1 MEEEIKTSEPVVIWQ
16 GNPPSRR
23 RTTLHHINRIF
34 QIAWPILLLLGSAIV
49 VLYYIFFPAK
59 GEFHS
64 DCTDT
69 LYWAEAAMQGNGLI
83 NPDFTY
89 ATLMPLGGNLLMQ
102 IWIPFFG
109 VSMTTHTLGMATF
122 FVLFVVSL
130 CLMLREMHF
139 GLRWT
144 AVTVSALLMT
154 LCVSQKLREIFW
166 GHIIYYSLGML
177 FLFFGL
183 FLVLHIM
190 NLSERRQ
197 TRCVRIQEIIFFVL
211 LAVDF
216 IICCTN
222 STTAIALFA
231 LPILGGVFCERFL
244 DNRTPLLHRKNIT
257 SLLVLVICAIG
268 LVIGM
273 KIASVIAGDVS
284 ASYANAYSKFS
295 STDTWWEHV
304 ESMPLA
310 YLNLLGLDIDKQDDL
325 ASIRGIRAILTIFYA
340 LFLAIM
346 PIIALC
352 CYRKIKETGTRV
364 LIWAHF
370 VVTAFILVGYLC
382 GLLSAGNWR
391 LSPVICT
398 SVLVTFAFLRWMY
411 HQVDGK
417 RLSILLCL
425 PVAYLCLHSGW
436 QVASMSKDLYKDNEN
451 YKLAEYL
458 ESQDLTYG
466 YAGFWHSQAITVL
479 SNSDVKVRS
488 VDFSDTTGVY
498 ASYYQGNRN
507 WYEDQPE
514 QEKYFLLMEQ
524 SDLEKMTQSDSPLLY
539 MTHDEYLYEG
549 YTIWVFTENIF

>member
-1 MEEEIKTSEPVVIWQ
+1 
-16 GNPPSRR
+16 
-23 RTTLHHINRIF
+23 
-34 QIAWPILLLLGSAIV
+34 
-49 VLYYIFFPAK
+49 
-59 GEFHS
+59 
-64 DCTDT
+64 
-69 LYWAEAAMQGNGLI
+69 
-83 NPDFTY
+83 
-89 ATLMPLGGNLLMQ
+89 
-102 IWIPFFG
+102 
-109 VSMTTHTLGMATF
+109 
-122 FVLFVVSL
+122 
-130 CLMLREMHF
+130 
-139 GLRWT
+139 
-144 AVTVSALLMT
+144 
-154 LCVSQKLREIFW
+154 
-166 GHIIYYSLGML
+166 
-177 FLFFGL
+177 
-183 FLVLHIM
+183 
-190 NLSERRQ
+190 
-197 TRCVRIQEIIFFVL
+197 
-211 LAVDF
+211 
-216 IICCTN
+216 
-222 STTAIALFA
+222 
-231 LPILGGVFCERFL
+231 
-244 DNRTPLLHRKNIT
+244 
-257 SLLVLVICAIG
+257 
-268 LVIGM
+268 
-273 KIASVIAGDVS
+273 
-284 ASYANAYSKFS
+284 
-295 STDTWWEHV
+295 
-304 ESMPLA
+304 MPLA

-346 PIIALC
+346 PIVALC